1 MVVRECAR
9 GRERGRF
16 KGPAGLKKAQ
26 THGFLSVFN
35 SSQKH
40 VGHMVSRPGGHG
52 TSVVS
57 DSKTKSVCC
66 YGTALFLH
74 YSDVI
79 NLQPCKSLIGTHGLH
94 CRELTIQ
101 IYVEDDKKMF
111 YS

>member
-1 MVVRECAR
+1 
-9 GRERGRF
+9 
-16 KGPAGLKKAQ
+16 
-26 THGFLSVFN
+26 
-35 SSQKH
+35 
-40 VGHMVSRPGGHG
+40 MVSRPGGHG

-101 IYVEDDKKMF
+101 IYVEDDKKCF
-111 YS
+111 IPNAKLSYLHRCKCPQSPNTGRSPCRH